1 MPKYTRTNSYSLPN
15 LLAFQWQGPHVWGL
29 KMWQI
34 RTPLIVQCL
43 AHIWPL
49 LKTKRKKDPIY
60 TTKKME
66 RTHEKKWYRPQH
78 FSHLHR
84 KLVKTDCTASGLR
97 TKFGRFCL
105 HNTNSRQ
112 DISILIRNYSTVHA
126 ISEII
131 TQAGLTMKKLRNT
144 SFFLGK
150 KKEFISSPK
159 PQKTLGLYQQVV
171 YEAFF
176 QDSLVFL
183 WSTWAPFQVNVK
195 EKNRKIS
202 FSTWLTYSRSKGKK
216 VPPLVNG
223 NTHVI
228 AHFVYMSWY
237 TSPNEVV
244 SLATFWSL

>member
-1 MPKYTRTNSYSLPN
+1 MKISYCLAMPKYTRTNSFSLPN

-49 LKTKRKKDPIY
+49 LKTKRKKDPFY

-66 RTHEKKWYRPQH
+66 RTHQKKWYRPQH

-84 KLVKTDCTASGLR
+84 KLVKTDYTTRGLR

-131 TQAGLTMKKLRNT
+131 TQAGLTMKKLRHT

-150 KKEFISSPK
+150 KGVYFQPQTPK
-159 PQKTLGLYQQVV
+159 NFGPVPAGCLWSIFSRLFGFLVV
-171 YEAFF
+171 YLSSFPG
-176 QDSLVFL
+176 QC
-183 WSTWAPFQVNVK
+183 QI
-195 EKNRKIS
+195 EK
-202 FSTWLTYSRSKGKK
+202 
-216 VPPLVNG
+216 
-223 NTHVI
+223 
-228 AHFVYMSWY
+228 
-237 TSPNEVV
+237 
-244 SLATFWSL
+244 